1 MLRFRN
7 KNSEDGHLFNWKGYF
22 DITSLELPE
31 VMFLS
36 GEVSR
41 CLLIVVQGC
50 VYVCVCMH
58 SRNQILMVERWC
70 WISKGRDTIIHC
82 DLLRKA
88 ENWKSGW

>member
-1 MLRFRN
+1 MLRFHN
-7 KNSEDGHLFNWKGYF
+7 KNSEDGHLSNWKGYF
-22 DITSLELPE
+22 DITSLEMPE

-41 CLLIVVQGC
+41 CLLMVVQGC

-70 WISKGRDTIIHC
+70 WISKGRDTIIRC
-82 DLLRKA
+82 DLL
-88 ENWKSGW
+88 